1 MCTNKREHAL
11 PWIVILG
18 VETLII
24 ILGNIATVI
33 VFWKNRS
40 QLKQTCLF
48 LINLTVADLMV
59 GIGNIES
66 VVVEIHISFMT
77 SSSCKTTWGDYVVS
91 EEFFG
96 CASIGFLALISLER
110 LYAVVWP
117 FRIRTTST
125 RKYIFSVGVVW
136 LLSGT
141 LAVAQL
147 LGTAATL
154 ITQDIFMWFVTVYLL
169 LCLIIILCAYPA
181 IWFFSKKEDPRL
193 PLNRLK
199 RNKELAKTL
208 FIVTL
213 LSLITWLPFTVVHNL
228 RFTLKGSVVIGPVL
242 VDVTQFLQ
250 LANSFINPVVYC
262 FRMPLFRRT
271 LREMLSRK
279 KTTRLHVREHQTCPK
294 ANIVILLSIS
304 NLNVA
309 S

>member
-1 MCTNKREHAL
+1 MCTSRHEHPI

-24 ILGNIATVI
+24 ILGNIVTI
-33 VFWKNRS
+33 IIFWKQRS
-40 QLKQTCLF
+40 QLKQTSLF

-66 VVVEIHISFMT
+66 VVIEIHKNFMT
-77 SSSCKTTWGDYVVS
+77 SSSCESLWGDYVVS
-91 EEFFG
+91 EELFG

-110 LYAVVWP
+110 LYAMVWP
-117 FRIRTTST
+117 LRIRTTST
-125 RKYIFSVGVVW
+125 RKYVLSLGVVW

-141 LAVAQL
+141 VAVAQ

-154 ITQDIFMWFVTVYLL
+154 ITEDIFIWFVTMYLFV
-169 LCLIIILCAYPA
+169 CLTIISCAYPA
-181 IWFFSKKEDPRL
+181 VWFFSRKEDPRL
-193 PLNRLK
+193 PPNRYK

-228 RFTLKGSVVIGPVL
+228 QFTLKGNVAIWPVFH
-242 VDVTQFLQ
+242 DVTQFLQ

-262 FRMPLFRRT
+262 FRMPLFRRS
-271 LREMLSRK
+271 LREIFTWK
-279 KTTRLHVREHQTCPK
+279 KATMLHVREHQTC
-294 ANIVILLSIS
+294 S
-304 NLNVA
+304 
-309 S
+309 

>member
-1 MCTNKREHAL
+1 MCTSKHEHPL

-24 ILGNIATVI
+24 ILGNMATVI
-33 VFWKNRS
+33 VFWRNRS

-66 VVVEIHISFMT
+66 VIIEIHKSFKT
-77 SSSCKTTWGDYVVS
+77 SSSCETAWGDYVVS
-91 EEFFG
+91 EELFG

-110 LYAVVWP
+110 LYAVVCP

-125 RKYIFSVGVVW
+125 RKYIFSVGLVW
-136 LLSGT
+136 LLSST
-141 LAVAQL
+141 LAAAQL

-154 ITQDIFMWFVTVYLL
+154 ITETIFIWFVTMYLFV
-169 LCLIIILCAYPA
+169 CLIIISCAYSA
-181 IWFFSKKEDPRL
+181 VWFSSRKEDPRL
-193 PLNRLK
+193 PPNRYK
-199 RNKELAKTL
+199 RNKDLAKTL

-213 LSLITWLPFTVVHNL
+213 FSLITWLPFTVVHNL
-228 RFTLKGSVVIGPVL
+228 RFTLKGNVAIGPVFD
-242 VDVTQFLQ
+242 DVTQVLQ

-271 LREMLSRK
+271 LREIFTRK
-279 KTTRLHVREHQTCPK
+279 KTTRLHVCEHQTC
-294 ANIVILLSIS
+294 S
-304 NLNVA
+304 
-309 S
+309 

>member
-1 MCTNKREHAL
+1 MCTSKHEHPI

-24 ILGNIATVI
+24 ILGNIVTII
-33 VFWKNRS
+33 VFWKQRS
-40 QLKQTCLF
+40 QLKQTSLF

-66 VVVEIHISFMT
+66 VVIEIRKNFMT
-77 SSSCKTTWGDYVVS
+77 SSSCETLWGDYVVS
-91 EEFFG
+91 EELFG

-110 LYAVVWP
+110 LYAMVWP
-117 FRIRTTST
+117 LRIRTTST
-125 RKYIFSVGVVW
+125 RKYVLSLGVVW

-141 LAVAQL
+141 VAVAQL

-154 ITQDIFMWFVTVYLL
+154 ITEDIFIWFVTMYLFV
-169 LCLIIILCAYPA
+169 CLIIISCAYPA
-181 IWFFSKKEDPRL
+181 VWFFSRKEDPRL
-193 PLNRLK
+193 PPNRYK

-228 RFTLKGSVVIGPVL
+228 QFTLKGNVAIGPVFH
-242 VDVTQFLQ
+242 DVTQFLQ

-262 FRMPLFRRT
+262 FRMPLFRRS
-271 LREMLSRK
+271 LREIFTWK
-279 KTTRLHVREHQTCPK
+279 KATMLHVREHQTC
-294 ANIVILLSIS
+294 S
-304 NLNVA
+304 
-309 S
+309 

>member
-1 MCTNKREHAL
+1 MCTSKHEHPL

-18 VETLII
+18 VETLVI
-24 ILGNIATVI
+24 ILGNVATVI

-66 VVVEIHISFMT
+66 VVVEIHKSFKT
-77 SSSCKTTWGDYVVS
+77 SLSCETTWGDYVVS
-91 EEFFG
+91 EELFG

-110 LYAVVWP
+110 LYAVVYP
-117 FRIRTTST
+117 LRIRTTST

-141 LAVAQL
+141 VAVAQL

-154 ITQDIFMWFVTVYLL
+154 ITKDIFIWFVTMYLFV
-169 LCLIIILCAYPA
+169 CLMIISCAYSA
-181 IWFFSKKEDPRL
+181 VWFSSRKEDPRL
-193 PLNRLK
+193 PPNRYK
-199 RNKELAKTL
+199 RNKELVKTL

-213 LSLITWLPFTVVHNL
+213 LSLIAWLPFTVVHNL
-228 RFTLKGSVVIGPVL
+228 RFTLKENFAIGPVFD
-242 VDVTQFLQ
+242 DVTQVLQ

-271 LREMLSRK
+271 LRGLFTRK
-279 KTTRLHVREHQTCPK
+279 KATRLHFREHQTC
-294 ANIVILLSIS
+294 S
-304 NLNVA
+304 
-309 S
+309 

>member
-1 MCTNKREHAL
+1 MCTSRHEHPI

-24 ILGNIATVI
+24 ILGNIVTII
-33 VFWKNRS
+33 VFWKQRS
-40 QLKQTCLF
+40 QLKQTSLF

-66 VVVEIHISFMT
+66 VVIEIHKNFMT
-77 SSSCKTTWGDYVVS
+77 YSSCESLWGDYVVS
-91 EEFFG
+91 EELFG

-110 LYAVVWP
+110 LYAMVWP
-117 FRIRTTST
+117 LRIRTTST
-125 RKYIFSVGVVW
+125 RKYVLSLGVVW

-141 LAVAQL
+141 VAVAQ

-154 ITQDIFMWFVTVYLL
+154 ITEDIFIWFVTMYLFV
-169 LCLIIILCAYPA
+169 CLTIISCAYPA
-181 IWFFSKKEDPRL
+181 VWFFSRKEDPRL
-193 PLNRLK
+193 PPNRYK

-228 RFTLKGSVVIGPVL
+228 QFTLKGNVAIWPVFH
-242 VDVTQFLQ
+242 DVTQFLQ

-262 FRMPLFRRT
+262 FRMPLFRRS
-271 LREMLSRK
+271 LREIFTWK
-279 KTTRLHVREHQTCPK
+279 KATMLHVREHQTC
-294 ANIVILLSIS
+294 S
-304 NLNVA
+304 
-309 S
+309 

>member
-1 MCTNKREHAL
+1 MCTSKHEHPL

-18 VETLII
+18 VETLVI
-24 ILGNIATVI
+24 ILGNVATVI

-66 VVVEIHISFMT
+66 VVVEIHKSFKT
-77 SSSCKTTWGDYVVS
+77 SLSCETTWGDYVVS
-91 EEFFG
+91 EELFG

-110 LYAVVWP
+110 LYAVVYP
-117 FRIRTTST
+117 LRIRTTST

-141 LAVAQL
+141 VAVAQL

-154 ITQDIFMWFVTVYLL
+154 ITKDIFIWFVTMYLFV
-169 LCLIIILCAYPA
+169 CLMIISCAYSA
-181 IWFFSKKEDPRL
+181 VWFSSRKEDPRL
-193 PLNRLK
+193 PPNRYK
-199 RNKELAKTL
+199 RNKELVKTL

-213 LSLITWLPFTVVHNL
+213 LSLIAWLPFTVVHNL
-228 RFTLKGSVVIGPVL
+228 RFTLKENFAIGPVFD
-242 VDVTQFLQ
+242 DVTQVLQ

-271 LREMLSRK
+271 LRGLFTRK
-279 KTTRLHVREHQTCPK
+279 KATRPHFREHQTC
-294 ANIVILLSIS
+294 S
-304 NLNVA
+304 
-309 S
+309 

>member
-1 MCTNKREHAL
+1 MCTSRHEHPI

-24 ILGNIATVI
+24 ILGNIVTII
-33 VFWKNRS
+33 VFWKQRS
-40 QLKQTCLF
+40 QLKQTSLF

-66 VVVEIHISFMT
+66 VVIEIHKNFMT
-77 SSSCKTTWGDYVVS
+77 YSSCESLWGDYVVS
-91 EEFFG
+91 EELFG

-110 LYAVVWP
+110 LYAMVWP
-117 FRIRTTST
+117 LRIRTTST
-125 RKYIFSVGVVW
+125 RKYVLSLGVVW

-141 LAVAQL
+141 VAVAQ

-154 ITQDIFMWFVTVYLL
+154 ITEDIFIWFVTMYLFV
-169 LCLIIILCAYPA
+169 CLTIISCAYPA
-181 IWFFSKKEDPRL
+181 VWFFSRKEDPRL
-193 PLNRLK
+193 PPNRYK

-228 RFTLKGSVVIGPVL
+228 QFTLKGNVAIGPVFH
-242 VDVTQFLQ
+242 DVTQFLQ

-262 FRMPLFRRT
+262 FRMPLFRRS
-271 LREMLSRK
+271 LREIFTRK
-279 KTTRLHVREHQTCPK
+279 KATMLHVREHQTC
-294 ANIVILLSIS
+294 S
-304 NLNVA
+304 
-309 S
+309 

>member
-1 MCTNKREHAL
+1 MCTSKREHPL

-18 VETLII
+18 VETLVI
-24 ILGNIATVI
+24 ILGNVATVI

-66 VVVEIHISFMT
+66 VVVEIHKSFKT
-77 SSSCKTTWGDYVVS
+77 SLSCETAWGDYVVS
-91 EEFFG
+91 EELFG

-110 LYAVVWP
+110 LYAVVYP
-117 FRIRTTST
+117 LRIRTTST

-141 LAVAQL
+141 VAVAQL

-154 ITQDIFMWFVTVYLL
+154 IIKDIFIWFVTMYLFV
-169 LCLIIILCAYPA
+169 CLIIISCAYSA
-181 IWFFSKKEDPRL
+181 VWFSSRKEDPRL
-193 PLNRLK
+193 PPNRYK
-199 RNKELAKTL
+199 RNKELVKTL

-213 LSLITWLPFTVVHNL
+213 LSLIAWLPFTVVHNL
-228 RFTLKGSVVIGPVL
+228 RFTLKENFAIGPVFD
-242 VDVTQFLQ
+242 DVTQVLQ

-271 LREMLSRK
+271 LTGLFTRK
-279 KTTRLHVREHQTCPK
+279 KVTRLHFREHQTC
-294 ANIVILLSIS
+294 S
-304 NLNVA
+304 
-309 S
+309 

>member
-1 MCTNKREHAL
+1 MCTSKREHPI

-24 ILGNIATVI
+24 ILGNIVTII
-33 VFWKNRS
+33 VFWKQRS
-40 QLKQTCLF
+40 QLKQTSLF

-66 VVVEIHISFMT
+66 VVIEIHKNFMT
-77 SSSCKTTWGDYVVS
+77 SSSCESLWGDYVVS
-91 EEFFG
+91 EELFG

-110 LYAVVWP
+110 LYAMVWP
-117 FRIRTTST
+117 LRIRTTST
-125 RKYIFSVGVVW
+125 RKYVLSLGVVW

-141 LAVAQL
+141 VAVAQ

-154 ITQDIFMWFVTVYLL
+154 ITEDIFIWFVTMYLFV
-169 LCLIIILCAYPA
+169 CLTIISCAYPA
-181 IWFFSKKEDPRL
+181 VWFFSRKEDPRL
-193 PLNRLK
+193 PPNRYK

-228 RFTLKGSVVIGPVL
+228 QFTLKGNVAIWPVFH
-242 VDVTQFLQ
+242 DVTQFLQ

-262 FRMPLFRRT
+262 FRMPLFRRS
-271 LREMLSRK
+271 LREIFTWK
-279 KTTRLHVREHQTCPK
+279 KATMLHVREHQTC
-294 ANIVILLSIS
+294 S
-304 NLNVA
+304 
-309 S
+309 

>member
-1 MCTNKREHAL
+1 MCTSRHEHPI

-24 ILGNIATVI
+24 ILGNIVTII
-33 VFWKNRS
+33 VFWKQRS
-40 QLKQTCLF
+40 QLKQTSLF

-66 VVVEIHISFMT
+66 VVIEIHKNFMT
-77 SSSCKTTWGDYVVS
+77 SSSCESLWGDYVVS
-91 EEFFG
+91 EELFG

-110 LYAVVWP
+110 LYAMVWP
-117 FRIRTTST
+117 LRIRTTST
-125 RKYIFSVGVVW
+125 RKYVLSLGVVW

-141 LAVAQL
+141 VAVAQ

-154 ITQDIFMWFVTVYLL
+154 ITEDIFIWFVTMYLFV
-169 LCLIIILCAYPA
+169 CLTIISCAYPA
-181 IWFFSKKEDPRL
+181 VWFFSRKEDPRL
-193 PLNRLK
+193 PPNRYK

-228 RFTLKGSVVIGPVL
+228 QFTLKGNVAIWPVFH
-242 VDVTQFLQ
+242 DVTQFLQ

-262 FRMPLFRRT
+262 FRMPLFRRS
-271 LREMLSRK
+271 LREIFTWK
-279 KTTRLHVREHQTCPK
+279 KATMLHVREHQTC
-294 ANIVILLSIS
+294 S
-304 NLNVA
+304 
-309 S
+309 

>member
-1 MCTNKREHAL
+1 MCTSKHEHPI

-24 ILGNIATVI
+24 ILGNIVTII
-33 VFWKNRS
+33 VFWKQRS
-40 QLKQTCLF
+40 QLKQTSLF

-66 VVVEIHISFMT
+66 VVIEIHKNFMT
-77 SSSCKTTWGDYVVS
+77 YSSCESLWGDYVVS
-91 EEFFG
+91 EELFG

-110 LYAVVWP
+110 LYAMVWP
-117 FRIRTTST
+117 LRIRTTST
-125 RKYIFSVGVVW
+125 RKYVLSLGVVW

-141 LAVAQL
+141 VAVAQ

-154 ITQDIFMWFVTVYLL
+154 ITEDIFIWFVTMYLFV
-169 LCLIIILCAYPA
+169 CLIIISCAYPA
-181 IWFFSKKEDPRL
+181 VWFFSRKEDPRL
-193 PLNRLK
+193 PPNRYK

-228 RFTLKGSVVIGPVL
+228 QFTLKGNVAIGPVFH
-242 VDVTQFLQ
+242 DVTQFLQ

-262 FRMPLFRRT
+262 FRMPLFRRS
-271 LREMLSRK
+271 LREIFTWK
-279 KTTRLHVREHQTCPK
+279 KATMLHVREHQTC
-294 ANIVILLSIS
+294 S
-304 NLNVA
+304 
-309 S
+309 